1 MALATAGGCPVQPPM
16 PPFPHLQPWMGSA
29 RGGGRVQKVSA
40 GRGTRA
46 GMDLVGGR
54 GLTCPAPGP
63 LCLGQ
68 QQLGSGGLPGH
79 GLAVRP
85 ARLPRGVSV
94 RPSVRPGDCTAAA
107 PRREGGAWGRR
118 RRVSAA
124 TSAPSE
130 PARGLGTAGCTGGL
144 GRPGSAPALPSRARG
159 SRRIG
164 PGRAV
169 RGGGRRHRLT
179 WARAAKTRG
188 AGLCRGAGR
197 RVTPL
202 RRPWLAAAWTA
213 GAPAGSPVSILEMR
227 RSRSLALIGCW
238 AQSVAVATP
247 PAPWQ
252 RAQARKA
259 APARLLDRSPAL
271 RTDSRPGGA
280 CAAFPLLGCGPGL
293 PKDPAPADSPPPP
306 SDYGARHEM
315 GGGKGRTGG

>member
-1 MALATAGGCPVQPPM
+1 
-16 PPFPHLQPWMGSA
+16 
-29 RGGGRVQKVSA
+29 
-40 GRGTRA
+40 
-46 GMDLVGGR
+46 MDLVGAR

-94 RPSVRPGDCTAAA
+94 RPSVRPGDCAAAA

-144 GRPGSAPALPSRARG
+144 GGPGPSPALPSRVRG
-159 SRRIG
+159 SRRIC

-169 RGGGRRHRLT
+169 RGGGRRHRFT
-179 WARAAKTRG
+179 WARAAKIRG

-213 GAPAGSPVSILEMR
+213 GAPGRIACFHPRDAPEPQPRADWLLGAVGRRGNRLRLPGNARRRGRPRPLCCWTAPWRCAPTDDREWPAQLSPFWAAAPGSPRIQRPL
-227 RSRSLALIGCW
+227 
-238 AQSVAVATP
+238 T
-247 PAPWQ
+247 APLCP
-252 RAQARKA
+252 RIMV
-259 APARLLDRSPAL
+259 
-271 RTDSRPGGA
+271 PGT
-280 CAAFPLLGCGPGL
+280 
-293 PKDPAPADSPPPP
+293 
-306 SDYGARHEM
+306 RWE
-315 GGGKGRTGG
+315 GGRGRTGG